1 MPTENERKYVL
12 RPNTSK
18 STVANICNNRVYHI
32 CQGYLIATRGITVRV
47 RSLSDSRCPDQF
59 YFTLKV
65 TTHNGRVVEIEN
77 PIDQRDFLDLW
88 DICLN
93 KLEKTRY
100 KLNGKYKGWDIDF
113 FRDHDN
119 QTYFVMAEC
128 EMPEGQAA
136 PVEIPAQIKDALLYE
151 VPLNDCRFSSKLI
164 SDVRYAKRLLS
175 EIKGD

>member
-1 MPTENERKYVL
+1 MT
-12 RPNTSK
+12 
-18 STVANICNNRVYHI
+18 NICTNRVYNI

-47 RSLSDSRCPDQF
+47 RSLSDARCPDQF

-65 TTHNGRVVEIEN
+65 STNGRVVEIEN
-77 PIDQRDFLDLW
+77 PIDRRDFNDLW

-100 KLNGKYKGWDIDF
+100 KLNGKYKGWEIDF

-128 EMPEGQAA
+128 EMPEGQVR
-136 PVEIPAQIKDALLYE
+136 PVEVPQQIKDALLYE
-151 VPLNDCRFSSKLI
+151 VPLNDVRFSSKLL
-164 SDVRYAKRLLS
+164 SDVRYAKRLLN
-175 EIKGD
+175 EINGG